1 MPWYVLFSNY
11 TGRAIHA
18 FLQSNHTLRYMQT
31 HAFSP
36 HTCLKRDDFVSYTF
50 SKHRSTTDER
60 FADSHTRVFGKERAL
75 FVCPTPSPSKI
86 SHICFVLFVLF
97 RFVSFCFVFPIS
109 FLSSVGNHT
118 CDICRIRLVS
128 SHLLLPRGDR
138 QKSENPFYRKNKKDT
153 TAWLN
158 KVWTQIHKT

>member
-31 HAFSP
+31 HVFSP

-75 FVCPTPSPSKI
+75 LVCPTPSPSKI
-86 SHICFVLFVLF
+86 SHICFVLFV
-97 RFVSFCFVFPIS
+97 SCCFVFPIS

-138 QKSENPFYRKNKKDT
+138 QKSRIHFIERIKR
-153 TAWLN
+153 
-158 KVWTQIHKT
+158 TQPHD

>member
-18 FLQSNHTLRYMQT
+18 FLQSNHTLRSMQT
-31 HAFSP
+31 HVFSP

-60 FADSHTRVFGKERAL
+60 FADSHTRVFGKERAVL
-75 FVCPTPSPSKI
+75 CAPALPRQKY
-86 SHICFVLFVLF
+86 HIFVLFYLF
-97 RFVSFCFVFPIS
+97 CFVSICFVFPIS

-118 CDICRIRLVS
+118 CDICRIRLAS
-128 SHLLLPRGDR
+128 SYILLPRGDR
-138 QKSENPFYRKNKKDT
+138 QKWRIHFIERIKR
-153 TAWLN
+153 
-158 KVWTQIHKT
+158 TQPHD

>member
-31 HAFSP
+31 HVLSP

-60 FADSHTRVFGKERAL
+60 FADSHTRVFGKERAVL
-75 FVCPTPSPSKI
+75 CAPALPRQKY
-86 SHICFVLFVLF
+86 HIFVLF
-97 RFVSFCFVFPIS
+97 RFSDLILIISGQSYMRYLSYSPRIIIS
-109 FLSSVGNHT
+109 FTAARWSS
-118 CDICRIRLVS
+118 
-128 SHLLLPRGDR
+128 
-138 QKSENPFYRKNKKDT
+138 KMENPFYRKNKKDT

>member
-31 HAFSP
+31 HVLSP

-60 FADSHTRVFGKERAL
+60 FADSHTRVFGKERAVL
-75 FVCPTPSPSKI
+75 CAPPLPRQKY
-86 SHICFVLFVLF
+86 HIFVLFYLFCFVLF
-97 RFVSFCFVFPIS
+97 RFSDLILIISGQSYMRYLSYSPSIITSFTAARW
-109 FLSSVGNHT
+109 SSK
-118 CDICRIRLVS
+118 I
-128 SHLLLPRGDR
+128 
-138 QKSENPFYRKNKKDT
+138 ENPFYRKNKKDT

-158 KVWTQIHKT
+158 KVWTQIHQT

>member
-11 TGRAIHA
+11 TGRAIRA

-31 HAFSP
+31 HVLSP

-97 RFVSFCFVFPIS
+97 RFSDLILIISGQSYMRYLLYSPRIITSFTAARW
-109 FLSSVGNHT
+109 SSKI
-118 CDICRIRLVS
+118 D
-128 SHLLLPRGDR
+128 
-138 QKSENPFYRKNKKDT
+138 NPFYRKNKKDT